1 MVGPVPK
8 WFALFLVLV
17 ILLAA
22 CNMLVMTNDISDRFS
37 YRAIFRFLS
46 DADRNPYLGDA
57 YSFIVISDVHNS
69 GRLAEFSNPAILQGA
84 KFIVITGDIS
94 NEGSDGEL
102 ERFIQTAATFPVP
115 CYPVA
120 GNHDIYDNNGAPWK
134 KHIGSF
140 CYRIDDSSP
149 AGSTT
154 LFVLDSANA
163 VFGTE
168 QLDWFENETQGA
180 KPIVFVFTHNN
191 FFVDSMFDA
200 EHLTDIR
207 ERARVMYALKNRC
220 RALFSGHLHK
230 RVVKESG
237 GVKYISLEDFYAF
250 STYCRVYVSPTGVR
264 YEFENLPPLP

>member
-1 MVGPVPK
+1 MVEPAPK
-8 WFALFLVLV
+8 HLVLFLAPAVLLV
-17 ILLAA
+17 SCNILL
-22 CNMLVMTNDISDRFS
+22 MTKDISDRFS
-37 YRAIFRFLS
+37 YHNVFCFLS
-46 DADRNPYLGDA
+46 DADRNPNLGDS

-69 GRLAEFSNPAILQGA
+69 GRIAEFSNPAILQDA

-94 NEGSDGEL
+94 DEGSDGEL
-102 ERFIQTAATFPVP
+102 ERFIQAAGTFPVP
-115 CYPVA
+115 CYPAA

-140 CYRIDDSSP
+140 CYRIDDGSP

-154 LFVLDSANA
+154 LFILDSANA
-163 VFGTE
+163 VFGNE
-168 QLDWFENETQGA
+168 QLNWFEDEIRSANPT
-180 KPIVFVFTHNN
+180 VFVFTHNN

-200 EHLTDIR
+200 EHLTDIK
-207 ERARVMYALKNRC
+207 ERARVMYALKDR
-220 RALFSGHLHK
+220 RGALFSGHLHK

-250 STYCRVYVSPTGVR
+250 SNYCRVFVSPAGIR